1 MSRCAR
7 AAPARLGTARDRS
20 VYRASWRTEWG
31 SGFAASSLRS
41 ARAKRGLP
49 GLLHREFLSPGA
61 HQRGGASVA
70 CVTLERVA
78 LEKGASATDADRLL
92 GHRDDRALHGDMRRP
107 GALHRLRR
115 RIDLRLGAGQEVEA
129 AGSLEGEEHLIDLVA
144 FVSSRVARSPRARH
158 PHP

>member
-7 AAPARLGTARDRS
+7 AASARLETARDRS

-31 SGFAASSLRS
+31 SGFVASSLRS
-41 ARAKRGLP
+41 ARAKRGPP

-61 HQRGGASVA
+61 HQRGGAGVA

-78 LEKGASATDADRLL
+78 LEKGPSATDADCLL
-92 GHRDDRALHGDMRRP
+92 RDRDDRALHGDMRRA

-115 RIDLRLGAGQEVEA
+115 RIDSRLGDGPV
-129 AGSLEGEEHLIDLVA
+129 V
-144 FVSSRVARSPRARH
+144 
-158 PHP
+158 

>member
-1 MSRCAR
+1 MSGCAP

-61 HQRGGASVA
+61 HQRGGARIA
-70 CVTLERVA
+70 CVTLERIA
-78 LEKGASATDADRLL
+78 LQERASATETDRLL
-92 GHRDDRALHGDMRRP
+92 GDRDDRALHGDMRRP
-107 GALHRLRR
+107 GALHRFRR
-115 RIDLRLGAGQEVEA
+115 RADLRL
-129 AGSLEGEEHLIDLVA
+129 
-144 FVSSRVARSPRARH
+144 
-158 PHP
+158 